1 MWLFRQY
8 HSLDGCGLCRGL
20 TDWHSHLLPG
30 VDDGVQTLDEALEIL
45 ACYERLGVTAVWLT
59 PHVMEDIPNTLEKLR
74 ERMIVLQQAYQGPV
88 ALRLAAE
95 HMLDRLFEERLEVG
109 EVLPIGRAQD
119 MLLVETSY
127 FNPPVGMDNLLK
139 QVLAK
144 GYYPLLA
151 HPERYLYMNRTGY
164 LRLKRQGIRFQ
175 LNLFSLL
182 GAYGK
187 EAQAKA
193 VFLLEK
199 GCYEVMGT
207 DTHSL
212 LALSHW
218 VEKQALSSKLLSRLE
233 GLATSDG

>member
-45 ACYERLGVTAVWLT
+45 ACYELLGVTAVWLT
-59 PHVMEDIPNTLEKLR
+59 PHIMEDIPNTLEKLR
-74 ERMIVLQQAYQGPV
+74 ERMIVLQQAYHGPV
-88 ALRLAAE
+88 ALRLAADHLLE
-95 HMLDRLFEERLEVG
+95 RLFEERFEVG

-199 GCYEVMGT
+199 GGYEGMGT
-207 DTHSL
+207 CTHSL
-212 LALSHW
+212 QALSPW
-218 VEKQALSSKLLSRLE
+218 VEKKALSITLLSRLV
-233 GLATSDG
+233 GLAI